1 MVDEVSCA
9 GCHTAPCPD
18 RASPVQDPAAYDV
31 ARIRLPL
38 PECALRLMNAAE
50 EDYDTLVAQLKGT
63 TWRANPPP
71 EEDADFNQIWKV
83 PRPCWNTAHVLPIP
97 LTILPRPWS
106 GFGESERGGPG
117 RD

>member
-1 MVDEVSCA
+1 MYEAKLRFFLFQGSLFVDSIGVQPVVDEVSA
-9 GCHTAPCPD
+9 VPAATLRRVPD

-50 EDYDTLVAQLKGT
+50 QDYGTLVAQLKGT

-83 PRPCWNTAHVLPIP
+83 PRPC
-97 LTILPRPWS
+97 
-106 GFGESERGGPG
+106 
-117 RD
+117 